1 MYRCTINLRPG
12 GVAMVN
18 SEAHA
23 KDAHGALDQAIEK
36 LRAQLS
42 RLKREHRDDK
52 QARGQS
58 QMPAR
63 RPFDR
68 TPRRFEH
75 A

>member
-52 QARGQS
+52 QARGQ
-58 QMPAR
+58 
-63 RPFDR
+63 
-68 TPRRFEH
+68 
-75 A
+75 